1 MIKINATLASEGGE
15 DVSRKAGSNPAAGK
29 KKTGLLEEIRRKW
42 FFYVIAIPGIVCLI
56 LFCYLPMAGLYVVF
70 ERYTYQGG
78 LFGSE
83 FVGLQNFKFFFMNL
97 NNAIRATRNT
107 LVINGF
113 SIVFGVVV
121 NVGIAVMLNEIN
133 SRRYQKVTQ
142 TVMLFPYF
150 ISWIVVGMV
159 ALALF
164 DENAGLVNSA
174 IRAMGGTG
182 IDWYSNPDYWWLILI
197 ITTIWKGAG
206 YGSII
211 YYCALTGFDQSLYEA
226 AEIDGAGRLQRIFKI
241 TLPLLKPTIIIMFL
255 LNIGGILAGGVDQIM
270 GMTNLNPLLLE
281 KTDTIA
287 TFVYRSAIVNG
298 QFESASAITLYQS
311 IFGFIL
317 VLGSNLL
324 VKKVDPDYAL
334 F

>member
-1 MIKINATLASEGGE
+1 MGKRKRMSLLQEIK
-15 DVSRKAGSNPAAGK
+15 K
-29 KKTGLLEEIRRKW
+29 KW
-42 FFYVIAIPGIVCLI
+42 FFYLIALPGVLCLI
-56 LFCYLPMAGLYVVF
+56 LFAYLPMAGLYVVF

-83 FVGLQNFKFFFMNL
+83 FVGL
-97 NNAIRATRNT
+97 AI
-107 LVINGF
+107 LI
-113 SIVFGVVV
+113 
-121 NVGIAVMLNEIN
+121 NEIN
-133 SRRYQKVTQ
+133 AKRYRKVTQ

-159 ALALF
+159 ALALL
-164 DENAGLVNSA
+164 DENSGLINAALTSVGASPV
-174 IRAMGGTG
+174 
-182 IDWYSNPDYWWLILI
+182 DWYSNADYWWPIMI
-197 ITTIWKGAG
+197 VTTIWKNAG
-206 YGSII
+206 YGAII
-211 YYCALTGFDQSLYEA
+211 YFCALTGFDQSLYEA
-226 AEIDGAGRLQRIFKI
+226 AEIDGAGRWQKIRRITI
-241 TLPLLKPTIIIMFL
+241 PLLKPTIIIMFL

-270 GMTNLNPLLLE
+270 GMTSLNPLLLE

-311 IFGFIL
+311 MFGFVL

-324 VKKVDPDYAL
+324 VKRFDPEYAL

>member
-1 MIKINATLASEGGE
+1 MVATE
-15 DVSRKAGSNPAAGK
+15 KAKEAVKVKLKRNSKKAVPSAGK
-29 KKTGLLEEIRRKW
+29 RLSLIQEIRKRW
-42 FFYVIAIPGIVCLI
+42 FFYLIALPGIIYLI

-83 FVGLQNFKFFFMNL
+83 FVGLQNFRFFFMNL

-113 SIVFGVVV
+113 SIVLGVVV
-121 NVGIAVMLNEIN
+121 NVGLAVLLNEIN
-133 SRRYQKVTQ
+133 SKKYQKVTQ
-142 TVMLFPYF
+142 SVMLFPYF

-164 DENAGLVNSA
+164 DENTGMINSVITA
-174 IRAMGGTG
+174 LGGTPVG
-182 IDWYSNPDYWWLILI
+182 WYSNADYWWPIMI
-197 ITTIWKGAG
+197 ITTIWKNAG

-226 AEIDGAGRLQRIFKI
+226 AEIDGAGRWQRIWRI
-241 TLPLLKPTIIIMFL
+241 TLPLLKPTIVIMFL

-270 GMTNLNPLLLE
+270 GMTSLNPFLLE

-311 IFGFIL
+311 IFGFFL

-324 VKKVDPDYAL
+324 VKKFDPDYAL

>member
-1 MIKINATLASEGGE
+1 MISLPQKGGRKVENKSRTKVPVTRKRVTLIQEI
-15 DVSRKAGSNPAAGK
+15 K
-29 KKTGLLEEIRRKW
+29 KKW
-42 FFYVIAIPGIVCLI
+42 FFYLISIPGIACLI
-56 LFCYLPMAGLYVVF
+56 LFSYLPMAGLYVVF
-70 ERYTYQGG
+70 ERYSFKGG

-83 FVGLQNFKFFFMNL
+83 FVGLQNFKFFFMNMD
-97 NNAIRATRNT
+97 NAIRATVNT

-113 SIVFGVVV
+113 SILLGIVV
-121 NVGIAVMLNEIN
+121 NVALAIMLNEIN
-133 SRRYQKVTQ
+133 AARYRKVTQ
-142 TVMLFPYF
+142 SIMLFPYF

-164 DENAGLVNSA
+164 DENAGIVNSV
-174 IRAMGGTG
+174 ITSLGGTPVE
-182 IDWYSNPDYWWLILI
+182 WYSNPDYWWPIMI

-211 YYCALTGFDQSLYEA
+211 YFCALAGFDTSLYEA
-226 AEIDGAGRLQRIFKI
+226 AEIDGAGRWQRIWRI

-255 LNIGGILAGGVDQIM
+255 LSIGGILAGGVDQIM
-270 GMTNLNPLLLE
+270 GMTSLNPLLLE

-311 IFGFIL
+311 IFGFVL

-324 VKKVDPDYAL
+324 AKKIDPDYAL

>member
-1 MIKINATLASEGGE
+1 M
-15 DVSRKAGSNPAAGK
+15 
-29 KKTGLLEEIRRKW
+29 KTSLLQEIRKKW
-42 FFYVIAIPGIVCLI
+42 FFYLISIPGIVCLV
-56 LFCYLPMAGLYVVF
+56 LFSYLPMAGLYVVF
-70 ERYTYQGG
+70 ERYTFQGG

-83 FVGLQNFKFFFMNL
+83 FVGLQNFKFFFLNL
-97 NNAIRATRNT
+97 DNAIRATRNT

-113 SIVFGVVV
+113 SIGLGVIV
-121 NVGIAVMLNEIN
+121 NVGLAIMLNEIN
-133 SRRYQKVTQ
+133 VGKYRKVTQ
-142 TVMLFPYF
+142 SIMLFPYF

-164 DENAGLVNSA
+164 DENAGMINSV
-174 IRAMGGTG
+174 ISSLGGTPVE
-182 IDWYSNPDYWWLILI
+182 WYSNPDYWWPIMI
-197 ITTIWKGAG
+197 ITTIWKNAG

-211 YYCALTGFDQSLYEA
+211 YFCALTGFDQSLYEA
-226 AEIDGAGRLQRIFKI
+226 AEIDGAGRWQRIWRI
-241 TLPLLKPTIIIMFL
+241 TLPLLKPTIVIMFL

-270 GMTNLNPLLLE
+270 GMTSLNPFLLE
-281 KTDTIA
+281 TTDTIA

-311 IFGFIL
+311 IFGFVL

-324 VKKVDPDYAL
+324 AKKIDPEYSL

>member
-1 MIKINATLASEGGE
+1 MKMS
-15 DVSRKAGSNPAAGK
+15 
-29 KKTGLLEEIRRKW
+29 LLEEIRKKW
-42 FFYVIAIPGIVCLI
+42 FFYLISIPGILCLI
-56 LFCYLPMAGLYVVF
+56 LFSYLPMAGLYVVF

-83 FVGLQNFKFFFMNL
+83 FVGLQNFKFFFLNL
-97 NNAIRATRNT
+97 DNALRATRNT

-113 SIVFGVVV
+113 SIGVGVIV
-121 NVGIAVMLNEIN
+121 NVGLAIMLNEIN
-133 SRRYQKVTQ
+133 LSKYRKVTQ
-142 TVMLFPYF
+142 SVMLFPYF

-164 DENAGLVNSA
+164 DEKAGMVNSVITA
-174 IRAMGGTG
+174 LGGTPLE
-182 IDWYSNPDYWWLILI
+182 WYSNPDYWWPIMI
-197 ITTIWKGAG
+197 ITTIWKNAG

-211 YYCALTGFDQSLYEA
+211 YFCALTGFDQSLYEA
-226 AEIDGAGRLQRIFKI
+226 AEIDGAGRWQRIWQI
-241 TLPLLKPTIIIMFL
+241 TLPLLKPTIVIMFL

-270 GMTNLNPLLLE
+270 GMTSLNPFLLE
-281 KTDTIA
+281 TTDTIA

-311 IFGFIL
+311 IFGFVL

-324 VKKVDPDYAL
+324 AKKIDPDYSL

>member
-1 MIKINATLASEGGE
+1 MIS
-15 DVSRKAGSNPAAGK
+15 
-29 KKTGLLEEIRRKW
+29 
-42 FFYVIAIPGIVCLI
+42 IPGILCLI

-97 NNAIRATRNT
+97 NNALRATRNT

-113 SIVFGVVV
+113 GIVFGVVV
-121 NVGIAVMLNEIN
+121 NVGLAIMINEIN
-133 SRRYQKVTQ
+133 AAKFRKTAQ

-150 ISWIVVGMV
+150 ISWIIVGMV

-164 DENAGLVNSA
+164 DESSGLINSCITA
-174 IRAMGGTG
+174 LGGTPV
-182 IDWYSNPDYWWLILI
+182 DWYSNPDYWWPIMI
-197 ITTIWKGAG
+197 ITVIWKNAG

-211 YYCALTGFDQSLYEA
+211 YFCALTGFDQSLYEA
-226 AEIDGAGRLQRIFKI
+226 AEIDGAGRWQRIFKI
-241 TLPLLKPTIIIMFL
+241 TLPLLKSTVIIMFL
-255 LNIGGILAGGVDQIM
+255 LNIGGILSGGVDQIM

-311 IFGFIL
+311 LFGFVL
-317 VLGSNLL
+317 VFGSNLL
-324 VKKVDPDYAL
+324 VKKMDPDYAL

>member
-1 MIKINATLASEGGE
+1 MGRQAR
-15 DVSRKAGSNPAAGK
+15 DNPAVQK
-29 KKTGLLEEIRRKW
+29 KRMRLTEEIRKKW
-42 FFYVIAIPGIVCLI
+42 FFYIIAIPGIVHLI

-113 SIVFGVVV
+113 SIIFGVIV

-164 DENAGLVNSA
+164 DENAGLVNSV
-174 IRAMGGTG
+174 IQAMGGNSV
-182 IDWYSNPDYWWLILI
+182 DWYSNPDYWWPIMI

-211 YYCALTGFDQSLYEA
+211 YFCALTGFDQSLYEA
-226 AEIDGAGRLQRIFKI
+226 AEIDGAGRLQRIFSI

-311 IFGFIL
+311 VFGFVL
-317 VLGSNLL
+317 VLVSNLL

>member
-1 MIKINATLASEGGE
+1 MKQNGGTGT
-15 DVSRKAGSNPAAGK
+15 VVPAK
-29 KKTGLLEEIRRKW
+29 KRGLLQEIRRRW
-42 FFYVIAIPGIVCLI
+42 FFYLIPIPGIICLI
-56 LFCYLPMAGLYVVF
+56 LFAYLPMAGLYVVF

-83 FVGLQNFKFFFMNL
+83 FVGLQNFKFFFMNFS
-97 NNAIRATRNT
+97 NAMRATVNT

-113 SIVFGVVV
+113 SIVIGVVV
-121 NVGIAVMLNEIN
+121 NVGLAILINEIN
-133 SRRYQKVTQ
+133 SRRYRKVTQ

-150 ISWIVVGMV
+150 ISWIIVGMV

-164 DENAGLVNSA
+164 DEDTGMINSVLVSLG
-174 IRAMGGTG
+174 RSPV
-182 IDWYSNPDYWWLILI
+182 DWYSNPDYWWVIMI
-197 ITTIWKGAG
+197 AVTVWKGAG

-226 AEIDGAGRLQRIFKI
+226 AEIDGAGRWKRITKI
-241 TLPLLKPTIIIMFL
+241 TIPLLKPTIIIMFL
-255 LNIGGILAGGVDQIM
+255 LNIGGILSGSVDQIM
-270 GMTNLNPLLLE
+270 GMTNLNPFLLE

-311 IFGFIL
+311 LFGFVL
-317 VLGSNLL
+317 VLGANLL
-324 VKKVDPDYAL
+324 VKKFDPEYAL

>member
-1 MIKINATLASEGGE
+1 MGKVSAMSHEGT
-15 DVSRKAGSNPAAGK
+15 GK
-29 KKTGLLEEIRRKW
+29 KKRSLWNEIKRRW
-42 FFYVIAIPGIVCLI
+42 FFYVISIPGILCLI

-97 NNAIRATRNT
+97 NNALRATRNT

-113 SIVFGVVV
+113 GIVFGVVV
-121 NVGIAVMLNEIN
+121 NVGLAIMINEIN
-133 SRRYQKVTQ
+133 AAKFRKTAQ

-150 ISWIVVGMV
+150 ISWIIVGMV

-164 DENAGLVNSA
+164 DESSGLINSCITA
-174 IRAMGGTG
+174 LGGTPV
-182 IDWYSNPDYWWLILI
+182 DWYSNPDYWWPIMI
-197 ITTIWKGAG
+197 ITVIWKNAG

-211 YYCALTGFDQSLYEA
+211 YFCALTGFDQSLYEA
-226 AEIDGAGRLQRIFKI
+226 AEIDGAGRWQRIFKI
-241 TLPLLKPTIIIMFL
+241 TLPLLKSTVIIMFL
-255 LNIGGILAGGVDQIM
+255 LNIGGILSGGVDQIM

-311 IFGFIL
+311 LFGFVL
-317 VLGSNLL
+317 VFGSNLL
-324 VKKVDPDYAL
+324 VKKMDPDYAL

>member
-1 MIKINATLASEGGE
+1 MS
-15 DVSRKAGSNPAAGK
+15 
-29 KKTGLLEEIRRKW
+29 LLEEIRKKW
-42 FFYVIAIPGIVCLI
+42 FFYLISIPGILCLI
-56 LFCYLPMAGLYVVF
+56 LFSYLPMAGLYVVF

-83 FVGLQNFKFFFMNL
+83 FVGLQNFKFFFLNL
-97 NNAIRATRNT
+97 DNALRATRNT

-113 SIVFGVVV
+113 SIGVGVIV
-121 NVGIAVMLNEIN
+121 NVGLAIMLNEIN
-133 SRRYQKVTQ
+133 LSKYRKVTQ
-142 TVMLFPYF
+142 SVMLFPYF

-164 DENAGLVNSA
+164 DEKAGMVNSVITA
-174 IRAMGGTG
+174 LGGTPLE
-182 IDWYSNPDYWWLILI
+182 WYSNPDYWWPIMI
-197 ITTIWKGAG
+197 ITTIWKNAG

-211 YYCALTGFDQSLYEA
+211 YFCALTGFDQSLYEA
-226 AEIDGAGRLQRIFKI
+226 AEIDGAGRWQRIWQI
-241 TLPLLKPTIIIMFL
+241 TLPLLKPTIVIMFL

-270 GMTNLNPLLLE
+270 GMTSLNPFLLE
-281 KTDTIA
+281 TTDTIA

-311 IFGFIL
+311 IFGFVL

-324 VKKVDPDYAL
+324 AKKIDPDYSL